1 MNNHLI
7 SIIVPNYNHARFL
20 NERMLSVLNQT
31 YERNEIIILDDCSC
45 DDSKVI
51 IEGFKEVGKIAHIVY
66 NESNSGSPFKQWVKG
81 IEMAKGDLIW
91 IAESDDLADARFLEK
106 IIPYFDDPEVVVVFT
121 DCKIINEA
129 SKVVYGNNT
138 WIHDP
143 LLDIGFQKKSWEG
156 LDFIEQFNRYRNFI
170 SNASSVVFRKEAV
183 DGTDLD
189 KIQTFRYAGDW
200 FFWNRLVLKGK
211 VIFIPETLCNWRSHD
226 ASTRS
231 IVDLTKDVDR
241 LKEASRVIYET
252 NKYMNVKPLMSNYDW
267 IITWWLSRYSYA
279 NLWKF
284 NYILPSLPFNR
295 LYVRLY
301 AKLVSR
307 SFKEFFY
314 SLKSIFS

>member
-31 YERNEIIILDDCSC
+31 YERNEIIILDDCSS
-45 DDSKVI
+45 DDSKVM

-66 NESNSGSPFKQWVKG
+66 NECNSGSPFKQWVKG
-81 IEMAKGDLIW
+81 IEIAKGDLIW
-91 IAESDDLADARFLEK
+91 IAESDDLADAKFLEK

-143 LLDIGFQKKSWEG
+143 SLDIGFQKKSWEG
-156 LDFIEQFNRYRNFI
+156 LDFLEQFNRYRNFI

-301 AKLVSR
+301 ANLASR

>member
-1 MNNHLI
+1 
-7 SIIVPNYNHARFL
+7 
-20 NERMLSVLNQT
+20 
-31 YERNEIIILDDCSC
+31 
-45 DDSKVI
+45 VI

-66 NESNSGSPFKQWVKG
+66 NERNSGSPFKQWVKG
-81 IEMAKGDLIW
+81 IEIAKGDLIW
-91 IAESDDLADARFLEK
+91 IAESDDLADAKFLEK

>member
-1 MNNHLI
+1 MNVTTIL
-7 SIIVPNYNHARFL
+7 PNYNHARFL

-31 YERNEIIILDDCSC
+31 YDRNEIIILDDCSS

-51 IEGFKEVGKIAHIVY
+51 IEGFKGEGKIAQIGF
-66 NESNSGSPFKQWVKG
+66 NESNSGSPFKQWMKG

-91 IAESDDLADARFLEK
+91 IAETDDLADARFLEK

-129 SKVVYGNNT
+129 SDVVYGNNI

-143 LLDIGFQKKSWEG
+143 SLDIGFQRKSWEG
-156 LDFIEQFNRYRNFI
+156 LDFLENYNRYRNFI
-170 SNASSVVFRKEAV
+170 SNASSAVFRKDAV
-183 DGTDLD
+183 DSTVLD

-267 IITWWLSRYSYA
+267 LFTWWLNRYSYA
-279 NLWKF
+279 NLCKF
-284 NYILPSLPFNR
+284 NYIFPSLPFNR

-301 AKLVSR
+301 VKLASR
-307 SFKEFFY
+307 TFKEVFF
-314 SLKSIFS
+314 SLKRKFS

>member
-81 IEMAKGDLIW
+81 IEIAKGDLIW
-91 IAESDDLADARFLEK
+91 IAESDDLADAKFLEK

>member
-66 NESNSGSPFKQWVKG
+66 NECNSGSPFKQWVKG